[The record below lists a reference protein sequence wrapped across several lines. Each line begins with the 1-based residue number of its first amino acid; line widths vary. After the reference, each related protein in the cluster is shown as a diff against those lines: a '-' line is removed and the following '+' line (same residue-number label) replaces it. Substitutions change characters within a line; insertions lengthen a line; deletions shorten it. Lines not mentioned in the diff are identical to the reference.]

1 MHEVESKQSLVDN
14 RGSLG
19 IAEPTLILS
28 SKLIQEISTPYQF
41 SDDIVVFS
49 VVHQLEDSCNVWVV
63 NLLKYLKLVAIES
76 SQYLVI
82 YTILFDDLDCT
93 RR

>member
-1 MHEVESKQSLVDN
+1 MHNVFLMHEVESKQRLVDN

-19 IAEPTLILS
+19 IAEPLLILS
-28 SKLIQEISTPYQF
+28 SKLIQEISTSYQF
-41 SDDIVVFS
+41 SDDVVVFS

-82 YTILFDDLDCT
+82 
-93 RR
+93 